1 MAPSEAFFSL
11 PSRIRLNSES
21 PCLYFK
27 TPPATVFA
35 RLSSCLIY
43 SVLASDASTLDA
55 NVPRDSTR
63 ASKTFREALAPPRHR
78 YAAGTSP
85 VLRGPGDREFP
96 AACDC
101 TAREALRKVR
111 SQGNWRAPR
120 VTVTR
125 GLELRGPLPQE
136 RQVAPWAPSRAVG
149 RGRRSGLRGHTE
161 TEARR
166 RRRRGQRENEGH
178 SPASAQ
184 STPYTGSNRSPVAR
198 VRKRE
203 WREAFPLAEG
213 AHEAGSRRP
222 MSLSLCFCHLSGNGF
237 FDFKAEAHRSVCGF

>member
-1 MAPSEAFFSL
+1 MWHIA
-11 PSRIRLNSES
+11 
-21 PCLYFK
+21 
-27 TPPATVFA
+27 
-35 RLSSCLIY
+35 
-43 SVLASDASTLDA
+43 
-55 NVPRDSTR
+55 
-63 ASKTFREALAPPRHR
+63 
-78 YAAGTSP
+78 SP
-85 VLRGPGDREFP
+85 VRTRRPRVPWSLWLHS
-96 AACDC
+96 
-101 TAREALRKVR
+101 ARSATRKVR

-125 GLELRGPLPQE
+125 GLELRGPLPQD

-149 RGRRSGLRGHTE
+149 RGRRAGLRGYTE
-161 TEARR
+161 TEARQ

-213 AHEAGSRRP
+213 THEAGSRRP
-222 MSLSLCFCHLSGNGF
+222 MSLSLCLCHLSGNGF
-237 FDFKAEAHRSVCGF
+237 VDFRAETHRSVCGFWYVFSLFIFWHIWVCLLS